1 SVVAGLDVTD
11 VALNGRGRA
20 VEAFAVLGL
29 RGREPRAAAR
39 VLGRTLG
46 RQLDD
51 VDGATAFAALEGR
64 GEPRQRFEGG
74 DCKLRKLAGRKPVPE
89 RGENGCVRRCR
100 PPVPFHTALAPIP
113 PSAFLPYAAGISVE
127 LAGQPPS

>member
-1 SVVAGLDVTD
+1 PFRVEPDALDLGIRRERRCLRSRELGRETVQRVTEAVQLRAGRADAREQSVVAGLDVTD

-20 VEAFAVLGL
+20 VEAFAVSGL

-39 VLGRTLG
+39 VVGRTLG

-74 DCKLRKLAGRKPVPE
+74 DC
-89 RGENGCVRRCR
+89 N
-100 PPVPFHTALAPIP
+100 
-113 PSAFLPYAAGISVE
+113 
-127 LAGQPPS
+127 